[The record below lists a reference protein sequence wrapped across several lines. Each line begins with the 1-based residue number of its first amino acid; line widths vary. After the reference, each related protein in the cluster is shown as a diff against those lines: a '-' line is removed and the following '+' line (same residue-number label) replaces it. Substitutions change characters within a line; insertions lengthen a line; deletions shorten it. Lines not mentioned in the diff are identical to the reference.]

1 MARFNQ
7 VYTGLCKPAQFYLVI
22 SVFGLFLMAFQNIG
36 STDRFT
42 LGSYST
48 PHSNPMMVLLF
59 NVVYIA
65 VWTWM
70 LNILCRINT
79 NISWVIVLFPFI
91 LFFIALAVMLFRGG
105 AK

>member
-1 MARFNQ
+1 
-7 VYTGLCKPAQFYLVI
+7 
-22 SVFGLFLMAFQNIG
+22 
-36 STDRFT
+36 
-42 LGSYST
+42 
-48 PHSNPMMVLLF
+48 
-59 NVVYIA
+59 
-65 VWTWM
+65 M